1 MPASRC
7 PSARQRKS
15 EPARPTA
22 FAGPI
27 LEGEEVRR
35 QTQRRVVCALVRVSF
50 FCFPLFVCPLQL
62 SAATHPN
69 TIICREELSAA
80 RRELLAAK
88 LRAIT
93 GLAVEFDANRAL
105 RLAHSDRKSVV

>member
-7 PSARQRKS
+7 PSARQRKA

-35 QTQRRVVCALVRVSF
+35 QTQRRVVSALVRVSF
-50 FCFPLFVCPLQL
+50 FCFALFVCPLQL
-62 SAATHPN
+62 SAATHPIN

-105 RLAHSDRKSVV
+105 RL